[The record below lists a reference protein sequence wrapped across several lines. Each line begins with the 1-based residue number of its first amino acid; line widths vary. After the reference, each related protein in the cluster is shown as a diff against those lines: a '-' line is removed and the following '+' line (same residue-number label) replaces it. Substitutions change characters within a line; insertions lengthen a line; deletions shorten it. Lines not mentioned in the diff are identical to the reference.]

1 MRIII
6 NVLATTV
13 FFLALFGIV
22 VVASAT
28 EKGTI
33 TDFSQLLSSNA
44 VKQVLWLVIAL
55 AVGFCVSQTNYQRF
69 KQPGLML
76 AMFLITVVLLA
87 LVFAPGIGHEVKGSH
102 RWINLRFFK
111 LQPSEFAKLVMIILT
126 CAWIDHVGWRVQRL
140 LEGILWPGLAI
151 GTVVALLLAETDV
164 GATMVLLIVCG
175 TILFAA
181 GVKLLH
187 LIPAG
192 VLGILLLVAVMLVI
206 PSRRARI
213 VHFANAKF
221 NTQYA
226 VVAESEE
233 KAKQDQERAR
243 HQAEQS
249 KLAFINGGAWGVG
262 YMQSMQKKYY
272 LPEAHTDFI
281 FPTIGEELGLA
292 GTLLIVFCYV
302 LLTVSG
308 IAIAINARDVF
319 GMLMGV
325 GLTVFLSIQA
335 ALNIG
340 VTTKILPNKGIPLPF
355 ISYGGSN
362 LLFSLAAVGILLSIY
377 RKSGPEPAART
388 MTRPKL
394 LTTPRI

>member
-272 LPEAHTDFI
+272 LPESHTDFI
-281 FPTIGEELGLA
+281 FPIAGEEFGYVASILVVLGFLTILTCGVLIALRAPDRFGRYLA
-292 GTLLIVFCYV
+292 FGMTFLLIFQASFNMGVV
-302 LLTVSG
+302 TDMLPTKG
-308 IAIAINARDVF
+308 IA
-319 GMLMGV
+319 
-325 GLTVFLSIQA
+325 
-335 ALNIG
+335 
-340 VTTKILPNKGIPLPF
+340 LPF
-355 ISYGGSN
+355 LSYGGTS
-362 LLFSLAAVGILLSIY
+362 LLASMIAIGVILNVGHAALQNEEIQETNAFRDAV
-377 RKSGPEPAART
+377 RV
-388 MTRPKL
+388 
-394 LTTPRI
+394 